1 MPRACRRSDGVKLG
15 YRFVDEGLLQ
25 LALTHRSAGRPNNE
39 RLEFLGDALVNQVV
53 AEMLFDARPRASE
66 GELSRLRAQLVSEP
80 ALAERAR
87 ELQLGDAL
95 KLGSGELK
103 SGGFRRDS
111 ILADAFEALVAAIH
125 RDGGYFACRDWLHGV
140 FEHAIAEVGPPQK
153 DSKTRLQEWLQ
164 ARGLPLP
171 QYELVAEQG
180 AEHARSFEVACIL
193 AQPHAARFEGS
204 GGSRRAAE
212 QVAAEAAFASL
223 AESAAQ

>member
-1 MPRACRRSDGVKLG
+1 MKPG
-15 YRFVDEGLLQ
+15 YRFGDESLLE

-39 RLEFLGDALVNQVV
+39 RLEFLGDALVNLVV
-53 AEMLFDARPRASE
+53 AEMLYDARPRASE

-111 ILADAFEALVAAIH
+111 ILADAFEALAAAIH
-125 RDGGYFACRDWLHGV
+125 RDGGFEACRAWLREV
-140 FEHAIAEVGPPQK
+140 FAKPLAAVGAPQK
-153 DSKTRLQEWLQ
+153 DPKTLLQEWLQ
-164 ARGLPLP
+164 GRGLPLP
-171 QYELVAEQG
+171 RYELLAKHGE
-180 AEHARSFEVACIL
+180 EHARRFDVACAID
-193 AQPHAARFEGS
+193 QPRAARFEGS

-212 QVAAEAAFASL
+212 QQAAEAMLGFLVDS
-223 AESAAQ
+223 EHHE

>member
-1 MPRACRRSDGVKLG
+1 MKLG
-15 YRFVDEGLLQ
+15 YHFTDEALLQ

-39 RLEFLGDALVNQVV
+39 RLEFLGDALVNMVV
-53 AEMLFDARPRASE
+53 AEMLFDARERASE

-80 ALAERAR
+80 ALAARAR
-87 ELQLGDAL
+87 ELQLGELL

-111 ILADAFEALVAAIH
+111 ILADAFEAVVAAIY
-125 RDGGYFACRDWLHGV
+125 RDGGFAACRDWLR
-140 FEHAIAEVGPPQK
+140 AIFAEPLAAVGPPQK
-153 DSKTRLQEWLQ
+153 DPKTRLQEWLQ

-171 QYELVAEQG
+171 RYELLAERG
-180 AEHARSFEVACIL
+180 DEHSRIFDVVCAI

-212 QVAAEAAFASL
+212 QAAAEAALNALIRSNE
-223 AESAAQ
+223 A

>member
-1 MPRACRRSDGVKLG
+1 MKLG
-15 YRFVDEGLLQ
+15 YHFTDETLLE

-39 RLEFLGDALVNQVV
+39 RLEFLGDALVNLVV
-53 AEMLFDARPRASE
+53 AEMLFESRPRANE

-125 RDGGYFACRDWLHGV
+125 RDGGFDACRGWLRTV
-140 FEHAIAEVGPPQK
+140 FAQPLAEVGPPQK
-153 DSKTRLQEWLQ
+153 DPKTRLQEWLQ
-164 ARGLPLP
+164 GRGLPLP
-171 QYELVAEQG
+171 HYELLAEHG
-180 AEHARSFEVACIL
+180 EEHARQFDVACTIE
-193 AQPHAARFEGS
+193 QPRAARFEGN

-212 QVAAEAAFASL
+212 QQAAEAALASL
-223 AESAAQ
+223 SESAVP

>member
-1 MPRACRRSDGVKLG
+1 MKLG
-15 YRFVDEGLLQ
+15 YRFADEALLQ

-39 RLEFLGDALVNQVV
+39 RLEFLGDALVNLVV

-87 ELQLGDAL
+87 ELQLGDEL

-125 RDGGYFACRDWLHGV
+125 RDGGYDRCRDWLR
-140 FEHAIAEVGPPQK
+140 AIFARPLAEIGPPQK
-153 DSKTRLQEWLQ
+153 DPKTRLQEWLQ
-164 ARGLPLP
+164 ARGMPLP
-171 QYELVAEQG
+171 HYELLTEHG
-180 AEHARSFEVACIL
+180 EKHARRFDVVCEL
-193 AQPHAARFEGS
+193 DKPHAARFEGS
-204 GGSRRAAE
+204 GVSRRAAE
-212 QVAAEAAFASL
+212 QAA
-223 AESAAQ
+223 AESALDMLVRFDEV